1 MTLISKVGIFYITE
15 LFRLTIQFS
24 SLQFSHSVV
33 SSSLWPHGLQ
43 HTRPPCPSP
52 LPEFTQTHVHWVGD
66 AVQPT
71 HSLSS
76 PCPPAFS
83 LAQHQGLFSES
94 VLPIRWPQY
103 WSFSYSISPSN
114 EYSGLIS
121 FRMDWFDLHSV
132 QGTLK
137 SLLQHHSSKTSLLGA
152 QHSLWSES
160 RIHSY
165 S

>member
-83 LAQHQGLFSES
+83 LAQHQGLSSES
-94 VLPIRWPQY
+94 VLCIRWPKD
-103 WSFSYSISPSN
+103 WSFSLPSWSRSIPISLCCVLDCVILWKAVLCPFPFC
-114 EYSGLIS
+114 YTCTLFVIFPLLLLI
-121 FRMDWFDLHSV
+121 FYLC
-132 QGTLK
+132 L
-137 SLLQHHSSKTSLLGA
+137 
-152 QHSLWSES
+152 
-160 RIHSY
+160 
-165 S
+165 